1 MEKNI
6 YLDNAATTQ
15 VYPEVVEAMTPYFT
29 TYYGNPSSIYT
40 FAGEAKKAV
49 DHARALLADGIH
61 AKTEEIY
68 FTGGGSESDNWALK
82 AVADAYSDKGK
93 HIITTK
99 IEHHAILHT
108 CEYLEKEAA
117 DGVNVPAGVFT
128 GTKLFSGFG
137 KKVNFKLIK
146 IISAKC
152 EIISSFESAG
162 INQVKHSVYV
172 NLIPDVT
179 LVAVGRKRHSLAEV
193 SVLLYENVIIGKV
206 PKVYMG
212 ISSVGEC
219 GKTTEKR

>member
-1 MEKNI
+1 MEIFITNDDGDIKCVITDGVSVNS
-6 YLDNAATTQ
+6 YTSRL
-15 VYPEVVEAMTPYFT
+15 VE
-29 TYYGNPSSIYT
+29 N
-40 FAGEAKKAV
+40 V
-49 DHARALLADGIH
+49 
-61 AKTEEIY
+61 
-68 FTGGGSESDNWALK
+68 
-82 AVADAYSDKGK
+82 
-93 HIITTK
+93 
-99 IEHHAILHT
+99 

>member
-1 MEKNI
+1 MKI
-6 YLDNAATTQ
+6 KSKLKLSVGFLIAVILMSLYYIRVSDTVL
-15 VYPEVVEAMTPYFT
+15 EA
-29 TYYGNPSSIYT
+29 G
-40 FAGEAKKAV
+40 
-49 DHARALLADGIH
+49 D
-61 AKTEEIY
+61 
-68 FTGGGSESDNWALK
+68 
-82 AVADAYSDKGK
+82 AVAEAVLTSAAYECIKEAALSGEYQDFFSF
-93 HIITTK
+93 ITNDDGDIKCVITDGVSVNSYTSRLV
-99 IEHHAILHT
+99 ENV

-179 LVAVGRKRHSLAEV
+179 LVAVGRKRHSLAEI